1 MPEAKCAKRTRF
13 ASDRVRHQRRKA
25 QNEPNLVHFTL
36 QTPRPPPSRAGLR
49 AKRTQFGPP
58 EGGRQRRIVQN
69 EPNFAPAQAADG
81 WNCAKRSQTWGSW
94 GIWEKAVVLW
104 PYPGGRVNA
113 QNKPNRA
120 RCRAG
125 TLKPFDYRSGRALRR
140 ARRTL
145 WVGRASPLAPRS
157 HPAPRDVAAH
167 GQDRP
172 GGVTCRW
179 VACRWRSPAGGTRT

>member
-1 MPEAKCAKRTRF
+1 MPEPKGAKRTQF
-13 ASDRVRHQRRKA
+13 VSARVRHQRRKA

-58 EGGRQRRIVQN
+58 EGGRQRRNVQN

-81 WNCAKRSQTWGSW
+81 WNCAKRSQTWGCW
-94 GIWEKAVVLW
+94 GTWEKAVVLW

-120 RCRAG
+120 GSTKSAPG
-125 TLKPFDYRSGRALRR
+125 AL
-140 ARRTL
+140 
-145 WVGRASPLAPRS
+145 GRASAP
-157 HPAPRDVAAH
+157 A
-167 GQDRP
+167 RP
-172 GGVTCRW
+172 TEPSGPTRRGRTRTG
-179 VACRWRSPAGGTRT
+179 PAGRRHVPLGGLSLPEPRRRYSQVSRLPSGHRQVASRI